1 VRGPSREALSRVA
14 VAVAFVACG
23 GATPAPAIPD
33 VTPRRIEAPEDAA
46 LDTACTPTGPELC
59 FNAIDDNCN
68 GVIDEGCGVNTGVLQ
83 FAIAWDEA
91 TANVDLAV
99 VDPDGA
105 RVDARNPTRGQLH
118 LDRRCPVTGAAGGSA
133 VAETCGGQNTENVY
147 ADVPTHGVYT
157 VEVRLVDAG
166 GAHTPLTVQFSARVG
181 SHPTWHTRLSL
192 SPGDER
198 SDRRSFKF
206 EL

>member
-1 VRGPSREALSRVA
+1 MRTRARFASLASLS
-14 VAVAFVACG
+14 FVAGCG
-23 GATPAPAIPD
+23 AGTPQPAAVDLVP
-33 VTPRRIEAPEDAA
+33 TKIEAPDDAV

-68 GVIDEGCGVNTGVLQ
+68 GVIDEGCGVSTGVLQ

-91 TANVDLAV
+91 AANVDLAV
-99 VDPDGA
+99 EGPDGA

-118 LDRRCPVTGAAGGSA
+118 LDRRCPTTGAGATG

-147 ADVPTHGVYT
+147 ADTPTHGAYT
-157 VEVRLVDAG
+157 VEVKLVETG
-166 GAHTPLTVQFSARVG
+166 GAHAPITVQFSARIG
-181 SHPTWHTRLSL
+181 SHPTWHTRLAL

-198 SDRRSFKF
+198 SDRRTFRF

>member
-1 VRGPSREALSRVA
+1 L
-14 VAVAFVACG
+14 FVLAACG
-23 GATPAPAIPD
+23 GATPAPAVPD
-33 VTPRRIEAPEDAA
+33 VTPTKIEAPEDAA

-83 FAIAWDEA
+83 FAIAWDEPA
-91 TANVDLAV
+91 ANVDLAV

-105 RVDARNPTRGQLH
+105 RVDARNPSRGQLH
-118 LDRRCPVTGAAGGSA
+118 LDRRCPVTGGAGVAG
-133 VAETCGGQNTENVY
+133 AETCGGQNTENVY